1 MIKEYLD
8 DTPIPTPVLSEE
20 GTLNR
25 YDDYFKP
32 KKTEKTPDDQRM
44 MSQMMD
50 MIETFSGEQMP
61 KASDFQSAFS
71 DPFDMLGDDVEL
83 LNNFKVDES
92 ARFAKV
98 NNFLTTQ
105 LQAYLSSVNPE
116 SAGGA
121 GTAAPSVFCYLN
133 SAFTPSLEER
143 LSALRD
149 DYGADG
155 RLVVHYALKPA
166 WG

>member
-1 MIKEYLD
+1 MAD
-8 DTPIPTPVLSEE
+8 DNSAAAALSGAAAGDAPPPPQQREHHQQPSPSTSTAQPQPQPQLAAAAAAASPPRKVVVVFRAAGDAPVLKVS
-20 GTLNR
+20 
-25 YDDYFKP
+25 K
-32 KKTEKTPDDQRM
+32 
-44 MSQMMD
+44 
-50 MIETFSGEQMP
+50 
-61 KASDFQSAFS
+61 
-71 DPFDMLGDDVEL
+71 
-83 LNNFKVDES
+83 FKVDES

>member
-1 MIKEYLD
+1 MVVFRAAGD
-8 DTPIPTPVLSEE
+8 APVLKVS
-20 GTLNR
+20 
-25 YDDYFKP
+25 K
-32 KKTEKTPDDQRM
+32 
-44 MSQMMD
+44 
-50 MIETFSGEQMP
+50 
-61 KASDFQSAFS
+61 
-71 DPFDMLGDDVEL
+71 
-83 LNNFKVDES
+83 FKVDES

-121 GTAAPSVFCYLN
+121 GIAAPSVFCYLN